1 MRELIFKDEA
11 ISDRAKKNLSI
22 LDTIRRSGPISKTD
36 ISGLIGVNVVTVSNY
51 IGEFL
56 RQKLIFEK
64 ELDVSKGG
72 RRPVLLDLN
81 SDCGYAIGVGFNLS
95 NAIAVLV
102 DMRGKLIRRVRM
114 DRKENKAQEA
124 VDLILKLISYLL

>member
-1 MRELIFKDEA
+1 MRDLVFKDDT

-22 LDTIRRSGPISKTD
+22 LDTIRRAGPISKTD

-51 IGEFL
+51 VEDFL

-81 SDCGYAIGVGFNLS
+81 NDCGYTIGVGFNLS
-95 NAIAVLV
+95 IAIA
-102 DMRGKLIRRVRM
+102 
-114 DRKENKAQEA
+114 
-124 VDLILKLISYLL
+124 